1 MQAYRLPLDLRP
13 LHLSGHH
20 PRDSMSSSRVRQKKL
35 HLLWEYLGA
44 YNLLEYERAI
54 SKLQH

>member
-13 LHLSGHH
+13 LSGHQS
-20 PRDSMSSSRVRQKKL
+20 RDSISSSRVRQKKL

-44 YNLLEYERAI
+44 YNLLEYERVI
-54 SKLQH
+54 SKLQY